1 RLAQVRALVEGG
13 MEQLGVPGVGYS
25 LIQDGRVVFEGGAG
39 VRELGKLEK
48 IDANTL
54 FIAASNTK
62 ALTTLLLARLVDA
75 GKLAWDQPVTQVY
88 PPFKLGDADT
98 TRRVLV
104 KHLICA
110 CTGLPRQDMEWI
122 FEFSQSTPTS
132 AMALLGTMQ
141 PTSNFGEVFQYSNLM
156 AAAAGFIGGN
166 LYYPSREL
174 GTAYDDAMRSQIFE
188 PLGMGNTTFD
198 FARAQKMNHA
208 SPHGLDVDG
217 HTALGK
223 MDLNYAV
230 VPVRPAGGAWT
241 SSHDLAQYVLMELA
255 GGKLADGRRLIS
267 ETNLATRRAP
277 QVLVGEDKT
286 YGMGLVEDRTWG
298 VNVVHHGGDLAGYH
312 SDMMWLPEA
321 AVGAVIL
328 TNGDAG
334 WRLRRPFM
342 RRLLEVLYAGKPAAA
357 GYLAASAKPL
367 RPQ

>member
-1 RLAQVRALVEGG
+1 
-13 MEQLGVPGVGYS
+13 
-25 LIQDGRVVFEGGAG
+25 
-39 VRELGKLEK
+39 
-48 IDANTL
+48 
-54 FIAASNTK
+54 
-62 ALTTLLLARLVDA
+62 
-75 GKLAWDQPVTQVY
+75 
-88 PPFKLGDADT
+88 
-98 TRRVLV
+98 
-104 KHLICA
+104 
-110 CTGLPRQDMEWI
+110 
-122 FEFSQSTPTS
+122 
-132 AMALLGTMQ
+132 
-141 PTSNFGEVFQYSNLM
+141 
-156 AAAAGFIGGN
+156 
-166 LYYPSREL
+166 
-174 GTAYDDAMRSQIFE
+174 
-188 PLGMGNTTFD
+188 MGNTTFD

-230 VPVRPAGGAWT
+230 VPVRPAGGVWT
-241 SSHDLAQYVLMELA
+241 SPHDLAQYVLMELA

-342 RRLLEVLYAGKPAAA
+342 RRLLEVLYDGKPEAV
-357 GYLAASAKPL
+357 GDLAASAKAMRAQIAKDRERLVVPAEPAL
-367 RPQ
+367 AGKLAQRYRNASLGEVVVVRQSGSTLFDVGEWKSGASGNGASTRRAGRSETPGSSGRWTKAAASASKRTRRPGTTPRSMRSTG